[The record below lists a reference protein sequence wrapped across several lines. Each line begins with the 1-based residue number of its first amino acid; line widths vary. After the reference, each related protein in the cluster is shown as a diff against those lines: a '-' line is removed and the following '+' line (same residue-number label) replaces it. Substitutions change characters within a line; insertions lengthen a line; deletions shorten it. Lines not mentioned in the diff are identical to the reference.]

1 MNCCEQSGTGAGCNQ
16 GRNCPVRATRNAG
29 VCTPEPDEQHGSD
42 DAVVTVTLIVAAYT
56 VICGWLGYLW
66 GTHGAAIEAFLWA
79 LASKLF

>member
-29 VCTPEPDEQHGSD
+29 VCSPEQDDQQASD
-42 DAVVTVTLIVAAYT
+42 DVVVYLVLLMAIYTAV
-56 VICGWLGYLW
+56 CGLVGYLW
-66 GTHGAAIEAFLWA
+66 GTHGAAIESFLWA

>member
-1 MNCCEQSGTGAGCNQ
+1 MKSCCNQACSQ

-29 VCTPEPDEQHGSD
+29 VCTPEPDEQHDQQGGD
-42 DAVVTVTLIVAAYT
+42 DTVITITLIVAAYT

-79 LASKLF
+79 LASKLA